1 MRVMIAK
8 NRQTGLVVIL
18 IGLMITIVGLGQY
31 FESKLKMATLIQN
44 NIGSFKKYDALEGK
58 LSYSLPKSWIASEGS
73 SSRENVIYFNEF
85 VSDDTYTHGF
95 IQIIN
100 TKDDMKKLI
109 DVDIKEIKSMGIKDY
124 TLNPSKIKNNDGYI
138 LQYNLCINSYKTN
151 KIYNY
156 YIKQKDYIIKVNFVI
171 NDEKHKENTPIFLEN
186 IINTFSFNDI
196 LKG

>member
-1 MRVMIAK
+1 
-8 NRQTGLVVIL
+8 
-18 IGLMITIVGLGQY
+18 
-31 FESKLKMATLIQN
+31 
-44 NIGSFKKYDALEGK
+44 
-58 LSYSLPKSWIASEGS
+58 
-73 SSRENVIYFNEF
+73 
-85 VSDDTYTHGF
+85 
-95 IQIIN
+95 
-100 TKDDMKKLI
+100 MKKLI
-109 DVDIKEIKSMGIKDY
+109 DVDIKEIKNMGIKDY

-138 LQYNLCINSYKTN
+138 LQYNLSINNYKTN